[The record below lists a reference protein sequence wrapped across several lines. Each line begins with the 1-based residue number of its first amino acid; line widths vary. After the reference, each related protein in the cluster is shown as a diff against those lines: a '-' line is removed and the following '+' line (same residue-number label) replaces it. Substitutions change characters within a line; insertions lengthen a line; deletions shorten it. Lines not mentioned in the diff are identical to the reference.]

1 MSRSFN
7 RVFPDTKSHERLV
20 MIEDINDH
28 NFDRTVECA
37 DVPVLV
43 EFWQPGCGG
52 CRALMHELEKLDAE
66 CGERLL
72 ILKMNV
78 QENYQIPADLEISS
92 LPALALYINGHFERF
107 IGGLGK
113 KEEVLKQLP
122 PL

>member
-20 MIEDINDH
+20 MIKDINDH
-28 NFDRTVECA
+28 NFDRS
-37 DVPVLV
+37 
-43 EFWQPGCGG
+43 
-52 CRALMHELEKLDAE
+52 
-66 CGERLL
+66 
-72 ILKMNV
+72 
-78 QENYQIPADLEISS
+78 ADLEISS